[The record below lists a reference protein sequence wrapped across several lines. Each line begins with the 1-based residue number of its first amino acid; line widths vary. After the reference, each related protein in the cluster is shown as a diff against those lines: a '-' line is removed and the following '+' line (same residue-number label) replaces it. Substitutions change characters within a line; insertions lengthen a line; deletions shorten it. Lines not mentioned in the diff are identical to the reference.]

1 MSSNWLVGHLAVG
14 SLSVLTSYLSLPSL
28 SLAPRPRDAAKAFA
42 SFKPAT
48 QLIAYWN
55 YRKGVYWIFGK
66 RKVAANDASPGGAGT
81 RTDAARPLPPGQP
94 PRRWRPGRRSG

>member
-1 MSSNWLVGHLAVG
+1 MFVQLPLSTITIPG
-14 SLSVLTSYLSLPSL
+14 SP
-28 SLAPRPRDAAKAFA
+28 ARDAAKAFA

-94 PRRWRPGRRSG
+94 TRRWRPGRRSG